1 VRLLS
6 LCLLTTAISASAGIQ
21 TDGVSYDEITT
32 DNAILKV
39 ENLWYNPSLV
49 KMDKTY
55 PLANYE
61 NYYEYDCY
69 NYTFITDKSMFITN
83 TCKITRKASFAKVD
97 IVTGNC
103 DKKLYYCE
111 YDEGVAPETEGYKW
125 YSGAMDTAGNPFVIT
140 KAVNLSSGIQP
151 LRISVI
157 SPNESLNGNPIVIG
171 FYNLDKEDK
180 WNIHRIDVSGDLT
193 SGTFIVWANVGIGS
207 SSSDGLKNKTTTVRW
222 AFENGTEI
230 SRTVFDQ
237 PYSCMSIHEYGN
249 GNILIDDADDNNGFG
264 YPSLCTIEDNKIV
277 TIGNPIQSEKFTD
290 VNGAAVVTFSLNG
303 EDYIAYQT
311 ASAKDNSQF
320 AIGKLDN
327 FPDELNISQDL
338 WTLPGDGKSL
348 CNNELNDEYYNNGSE
363 RATVRVVTDEDS
375 NSATLYFMACR
386 GGIAAYRITAEAR
399 NNINTG
405 IESVTINNDTTV
417 DIYSLAGVCVA
428 NSTTITAAKQSLAK
442 GVYIAKSSNA
452 TPCKFI
458 VK

>member
-1 VRLLS
+1 
-6 LCLLTTAISASAGIQ
+6 
-21 TDGVSYDEITT
+21 
-32 DNAILKV
+32 
-39 ENLWYNPSLV
+39 
-49 KMDKTY
+49 
-55 PLANYE
+55 
-61 NYYEYDCY
+61 
-69 NYTFITDKSMFITN
+69 
-83 TCKITRKASFAKVD
+83 
-97 IVTGNC
+97 
-103 DKKLYYCE
+103 
-111 YDEGVAPETEGYKW
+111 
-125 YSGAMDTAGNPFVIT
+125 
-140 KAVNLSSGIQP
+140 
-151 LRISVI
+151 
-157 SPNESLNGNPIVIG
+157 
-171 FYNLDKEDK
+171 
-180 WNIHRIDVSGDLT
+180 
-193 SGTFIVWANVGIGS
+193 
-207 SSSDGLKNKTTTVRW
+207 
-222 AFENGTEI
+222 
-230 SRTVFDQ
+230 
-237 PYSCMSIHEYGN
+237 MSIHEYGN